1 MKIKALGHA
10 CFLLETAAGT
20 RIVTDPFD
28 ASVGYDEPRV
38 EADIVTASH
47 GHYDHGNV
55 EAPVGAKH
63 VLTENCDVTIG
74 DVRIYTVPCFHDPE
88 CGALRGANLIF
99 IYEADGVRVA
109 HLGDLG
115 HMLSDAQIAKLG
127 ALDAVLIPVG
137 GTFTLDAQ
145 EAKAL
150 CDKLDV
156 KKVLP
161 MHYQTERLTLGKTL
175 ADLADFTDQFD
186 VVEFAKG
193 DIEVAA
199 DMPFGVLV
207 PCLP

>member
-28 ASVGYDEPRV
+28 ASVGYDEPCV
-38 EADIVTASH
+38 ETDIVTASH

-55 EAPVGAKH
+55 EAPVGTKH
-63 VLTENCDVTIG
+63 VLIENCDVTIG
-74 DVRIYTVPCFHDPE
+74 DVHIYTVPCFHDPE
-88 CGALRGANLIF
+88 CGALRGENLIF

-137 GTFTLDAQ
+137 GTFTLDAK

-156 KKVLP
+156 KKILP
-161 MHYQTERLTLGKTL
+161 MHYQTARLTLGKTL
-175 ADLADFTDQFD
+175 ADLADFTDQFET
-186 VVEFAKG
+186 VEFAED